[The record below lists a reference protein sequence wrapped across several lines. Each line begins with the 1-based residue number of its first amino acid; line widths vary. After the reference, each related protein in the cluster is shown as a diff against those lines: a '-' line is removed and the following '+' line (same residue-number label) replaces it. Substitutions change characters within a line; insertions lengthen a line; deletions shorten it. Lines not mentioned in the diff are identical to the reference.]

1 MIIRP
6 QQKLKDKLFYNNLT
20 LIVVIFAII
29 CLVTSMLLQSTFYYN
44 KTMNYLNEGQI
55 VGPIKVK
62 NKPVI
67 CKVMAHFSGENTSS
81 YLSGEVLDENKDTL
95 YEFGKDLW
103 HESGYDS
110 DGYWSESDRKMT
122 AYLTFKDKGTYYIQ
136 FNTDENNMYNISVT
150 FQLVKNSYVAHSKAG
165 TLALLLAMIVFYLLN
180 ASWIN
185 EKMSIIDDKLADMS
199 ED

>member
-67 CKVMAHFSGENTSS
+67 CKVMAHLSGENTSS

-122 AYLTFKDKGTYYIQ
+122 AYMTFKDKGTYYIQ
-136 FNTDENNMYNISVT
+136 FNTDEKNMYNISVT
-150 FQLVKNSYVAHSKAG
+150 MQLVRNSYVAHSKAG
-165 TLALLLAMIVFYLLN
+165 TLALMLAMIVFYLLN
-180 ASWIN
+180 ASWVY
-185 EKMSIIDDKLADMS
+185 EKFSIINDKLADMS

>member
-20 LIVVIFAII
+20 LIVVIFSII
-29 CLVTSMLLQSTFYYN
+29 CFVTSMLLQSTFYYN

-122 AYLTFKDKGTYYIQ
+122 AYMTFKDKGTYYIQ
-136 FNTDENNMYNISVT
+136 FNTDEKNMYNISVT
-150 FQLVKNSYVAHSKAG
+150 MQLVRNSYVAHSKAG
-165 TLALLLAMIVFYLLN
+165 TLALMLAMIVFYLLN
-180 ASWIN
+180 ASWVY
-185 EKMSIIDDKLADMS
+185 EKFSIINDKLADMS

>member
-20 LIVVIFAII
+20 LIVVIFSII
-29 CLVTSMLLQSTFYYN
+29 CFVTSMLLQSTFYYN

-136 FNTDENNMYNISVT
+136 FNTDEKNMYNISVT
-150 FQLVKNSYVAHSKAG
+150 MQLVRNSYVAHSKAG
-165 TLALLLAMIVFYLLN
+165 TLALMLAMIVFYLLN
-180 ASWIN
+180 ASWVY
-185 EKMSIIDDKLADMS
+185 EKFSIINDKLADMS

>member
-122 AYLTFKDKGTYYIQ
+122 AYMTFKDKGTYYIQ
-136 FNTDENNMYNISVT
+136 FNTDEKNMYNISVT
-150 FQLVKNSYVAHSKAG
+150 MQLVRNSYVAHSKAG
-165 TLALLLAMIVFYLLN
+165 TLALMLAMIVFYLLN
-180 ASWIN
+180 ASWVY
-185 EKMSIIDDKLADMS
+185 EKFSIINDKLADMS

>member
-44 KTMNYLNEGQI
+44 KTMHYLNEGQI

-67 CKVMAHFSGENTSS
+67 CKVMANFSGDNTSS

-110 DGYWSESDRKMT
+110 DGYWAESDRKMT

-136 FNTDENNMYNISVT
+136 FNTDEKNMYNISVT
-150 FQLVKNSYVAHSKAG
+150 IQLVRNSYVAHSKAG
-165 TLALLLAMIVFYLLN
+165 TLALMLAMIVFYLLN
-180 ASWIN
+180 VSWIN
-185 EKMSIIDDKLADMS
+185 EKLSIINDKLAEMS

>member
-20 LIVVIFAII
+20 LIVVIFSII
-29 CLVTSMLLQSTFYYN
+29 CLITSMLLQSTYYYN
-44 KTMNYLNEGQI
+44 KSVNYLNEGQI
-55 VGPIKVK
+55 FGPIKVQ
-62 NKPVI
+62 NKPII
-67 CKVMAHFSGENTSS
+67 CKVIANFEGENTSS

>member
-20 LIVVIFAII
+20 LIVVIFSII
-29 CLVTSMLLQSTFYYN
+29 CLITSMLLQSTYYYN
-44 KTMNYLNEGQI
+44 KSVNYLNEGQI
-55 VGPIKVK
+55 FGPIKVK

-67 CKVMAHFSGENTSS
+67 CKIMADFSGNNTSS

>member
-20 LIVVIFAII
+20 LIVVIFSII
-29 CLVTSMLLQSTFYYN
+29 CFVTSMLLQSTFYYN
-44 KTMNYLNEGQI
+44 KTMNYLNEGEI
-55 VGPIKVK
+55 FGPIKVK

-67 CKVMAHFSGENTSS
+67 CKIMAHFSGENTSS
-81 YLSGEVLDENKDTL
+81 YLSGEVLDENQDTL

-136 FNTDENNMYNISVT
+136 FNTDEKNMYNISVT
-150 FQLVKNSYVAHSKAG
+150 IQLVRNSYVAHSKAG

>member
-20 LIVVIFAII
+20 LIVVIFSII
-29 CLVTSMLLQSTFYYN
+29 CFVTSMLLQSTFYYN

-67 CKVMAHFSGENTSS
+67 CKVMAHFSGANTSS

-136 FNTDENNMYNISVT
+136 FNTDEKNMYNISIT
-150 FQLVKNSYVAHSKAG
+150 MQLVKNSYVAHSKAG
-165 TLALLLAMIVFYLLN
+165 TLALMLAMIIFYLLN
-180 ASWIN
+180 ASWIY
-185 EKMSIIDDKLADMS
+185 EKFSIINDKLADMS

>member
-20 LIVVIFAII
+20 LIVVIFSII
-29 CLVTSMLLQSTFYYN
+29 CFVTSMLLQSTYYYN
-44 KTMNYLNEGQI
+44 KSVNYLNEGQI

-67 CKVMAHFSGENTSS
+67 CKIMADFSGNNTSS

-136 FNTDENNMYNISVT
+136 FNTDEKNMYNISIT
-150 FQLVKNSYVAHSKAG
+150 MQLVRNSYVAHSKAG
-165 TLALLLAMIVFYLLN
+165 TLALMLAMIVFYLLN

-185 EKMSIIDDKLADMS
+185 EKFSIINDKLAEMS

>member
-20 LIVVIFAII
+20 LIVVIFSII
-29 CLVTSMLLQSTFYYN
+29 CFVTSMLLQSTFYYN

-67 CKVMAHFSGENTSS
+67 CKIMADFSGNNTSS

-110 DGYWSESDRKMT
+110 DGYWSESDRKNDG
-122 AYLTFKDKGTYYIQ
+122 LSDI
-136 FNTDENNMYNISVT
+136 
-150 FQLVKNSYVAHSKAG
+150 
-165 TLALLLAMIVFYLLN
+165 
-180 ASWIN
+180 
-185 EKMSIIDDKLADMS
+185 
-199 ED
+199 

>member
-122 AYLTFKDKGTYYIQ
+122 AYMTFKDKGTYYIQ
-136 FNTDENNMYNISVT
+136 FNTDKKNMYNISVT
-150 FQLVKNSYVAHSKAG
+150 MQLVRNSYVAHSKAG
-165 TLALLLAMIVFYLLN
+165 TLALMLAMIVFYLLN
-180 ASWIN
+180 ASWVY
-185 EKMSIIDDKLADMS
+185 EKFSIINDKLADMS